1 MLNIKSIV
9 KNPEKKFYVD
19 VMFEMMR
26 TFIQE
31 EHTKK
36 KNLMVKFIHLYFLVL
51 KYFLILQ
58 QWMLLIRK

>member
-31 EHTKK
+31 EHIKK
-36 KNLMVKFIHLYFLVL
+36 KNLMVEFIHLYFLVL

-58 QWMLLIRK
+58 Q